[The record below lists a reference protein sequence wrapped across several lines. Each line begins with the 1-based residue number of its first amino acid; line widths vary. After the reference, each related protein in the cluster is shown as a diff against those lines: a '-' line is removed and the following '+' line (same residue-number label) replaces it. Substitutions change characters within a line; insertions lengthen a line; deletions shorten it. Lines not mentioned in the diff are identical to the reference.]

1 MSLKANQIIQ
11 IRNER
16 NEHYKTQHESLKQT
30 NKSKDRKLNVEYK
43 YAVNKQHPNIKDKTE
58 K

>member
-16 NEHYKTQHESLKQT
+16 NEHYKMQHESLKQT
-30 NKSKDRKLNVEYK
+30 NKSKDRKLNV
-43 YAVNKQHPNIKDKTE
+43 
-58 K
+58 